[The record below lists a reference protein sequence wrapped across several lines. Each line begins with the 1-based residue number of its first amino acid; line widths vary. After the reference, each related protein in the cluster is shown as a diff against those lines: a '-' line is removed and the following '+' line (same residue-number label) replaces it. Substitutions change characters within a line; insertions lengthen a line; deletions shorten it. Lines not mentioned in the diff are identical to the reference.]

1 MVFIIFFFT
10 GTSGQTEESSEER
23 KLSVPSKDLIPATL
37 ITKEQLE
44 KQAKP
49 RDKDRRRSTLEE
61 SDVQTKDLNDVVA
74 EVQTPQKKDKNKEK
88 KK

>member
-1 MVFIIFFFT
+1 M
-10 GTSGQTEESSEER
+10 
-23 KLSVPSKDLIPATL
+23 PAPL

-61 SDVQTKDLNDVVA
+61 SDLQSKVLNKSSTDEGDRHSVKK
-74 EVQTPQKKDKNKEK
+74 EKDKK
-88 KK
+88 K